1 MADTQNSALTAP
13 GAAASPMAQ
22 GQADFDV
29 QHFAKKDELVNWFPQ
44 IDADMKNNR
53 RIWLSRRSQALFIQF
68 ILIGVIFLV
77 NTGLTIFA
85 AVQYG
90 SKNGVGLIYEGSC
103 EKVKELDQWL
113 HLLINLLSTG
123 MLGAS
128 SYGMQLQAA
137 PTRADI
143 DKAHRN
149 GIWLDI
155 GTASIRNLRH
165 VGNWRLFA
173 WVILALSSVPIHLM

>member
-1 MADTQNSALTAP
+1 MASTQNPTPKAP
-13 GAAASPMAQ
+13 GAAVSPRPHSP
-22 GQADFDV
+22 ADFRA
-29 QHFAKKDELVNWFPQ
+29 QRFAQKDELVNWFPQ
-44 IDADMKNNR
+44 IDADLNNDR
-53 RIWLSRRSQALFIQF
+53 RIWLSRRSQALCIQF
-68 ILIGVIFLV
+68 ILIGAIFVV
-77 NTGLTIFA
+77 NTSLTIFA

-103 EKVKELDQWL
+103 ETVKELDQWL

-137 PTRADI
+137 PTRVDI

-149 GIWLDI
+149 GTWLDI
-155 GTASIRNLRH
+155 GTASIRNLGH
-165 VGNWRLFA
+165 VGNWRRFA
-173 WVILALSSVPIHLM
+173 WAVLALSSVPIHLM